1 MKKTEKLLNLAKT
14 FFMDT
19 HVVIMA
25 GGVGSR
31 LWPIST
37 PSMPKQFIDVLGVGK
52 TLIQLTMER
61 FLPVCSPENFWVVTS
76 RQYVE
81 TVRRQLPQVPADHI
95 LAEPVGRNTAPCIAY
110 ACRKIAVRHPS
121 ASVVVT
127 PADALVLKTEK
138 FADVIRTALE
148 AVDGSEKI
156 VTVGIKPTR
165 PETGYGYICS
175 AEVAQD
181 RVVKVEAF
189 KEKPD
194 LDTAREYIAA
204 GNYFWNA
211 GIFIWSAATINRQLR
226 QHAPQITEI
235 MDRIEPSFY
244 TEKETAALQEFF
256 PLCDKISIDYAVM
269 EKSSDIHVIASD
281 LGWSDLGTWG
291 SVREHLP
298 ADADGNSAV
307 GTDVRLFGCKGCLV
321 HAEKARTV
329 IAEGLDG
336 YIIAESDGNILVCR
350 LSEEQHIREYSQA
363 R

>member
-1 MKKTEKLLNLAKT
+1 
-14 FFMDT
+14 MDT

-61 FLPVCSPENFWVVTS
+61 FLPVCEPENFWVVTS
-76 RQYVE
+76 EKYVE
-81 TVRRQLPQVPADHI
+81 TVRAQLPRIPKEQI

-110 ACRKIAVRHPS
+110 ACRKIAVRHPG
-121 ASVVVT
+121 ATIAVT

-148 AVDGSEKI
+148 AVAGTEKI
-156 VTVGIKPTR
+156 VTVGIRPTR

-175 AEVAQD
+175 AEMAED

-194 LDTAREYIAA
+194 QQTAREYMAA

-211 GIFIWSAATINRQLR
+211 GIFIWNAATINREIR
-226 QHAPQITEI
+226 RHAPDIAGI
-235 MDRIEPSFY
+235 MDRIEPDLY
-244 TEKETAALQEFF
+244 TGRETDALRKCF

-269 EKSSDIHVIASD
+269 EKSENIHVIASD

-291 SVREHLP
+291 SVREHIP
-298 ADADGNSAV
+298 ADENGNSTV
-307 GTDVRLFGCKGCLV
+307 GTDVRMYGCKGCVV
-321 HAEKARTV
+321 HAENARTV
-329 IAEGLDG
+329 VAEGLEE

-350 LSEEQHIREYSQA
+350 LSEEQHIREYSQPK
-363 R
+363 